1 MAKKSWLDRTIR
13 FMAIRRPMGI
23 LSIALSIVAVVLI
36 GVRGLNFGLDFTGG
50 TLVEVVYSEPVPLQE
65 VRDSLQAAGHGGAV
79 VVHFGSD
86 TDVLIRLAETEN
98 AKLGEEIIG
107 ILAASFP
114 GEIQLRRV
122 EYVGPQVGEQL
133 REQGGLAMLL
143 AVGMVMLYIAI
154 RFQFKFASGAALSMA
169 HDAIMVLGC
178 FALFQWEFDLTVLAA
193 VMAVIGY
200 SINDTIVI
208 YDRIREN
215 CRKLR
220 IRDMAEIIDISVT
233 ETLGRT
239 LATSISTLL
248 ALFALYFFGGD
259 MVRGF
264 SIALIIGIVVGTYS
278 SIYIAATLLL
288 TQNFQR
294 EDLIVQE
301 KEGSEVDA
309 LP

>member
-1 MAKKSWLDRTIR
+1 M
-13 FMAIRRPMGI
+13 
-23 LSIALSIVAVVLI
+23 
-36 GVRGLNFGLDFTGG
+36 
-50 TLVEVVYSEPVPLQE
+50 
-65 VRDSLQAAGHGGAV
+65 
-79 VVHFGSD
+79 
-86 TDVLIRLAETEN
+86 
-98 AKLGEEIIG
+98 
-107 ILAASFP
+107 
-114 GEIQLRRV
+114 
-122 EYVGPQVGEQL
+122 GEQL